1 MPYAVSM
8 IEQNHYLKF
17 VISGDRRPGQQAKD
31 SIDAWTQIFDT
42 CRAMDNNLI
51 LVIFKLSGSLPVM
64 EAFKI
69 VEHVAKNTLNRQ
81 CVIALVD
88 LNEVSRKDNRLG
100 ATVAAN
106 RGLTI
111 RVFDNEPAA
120 EEWLKTFNSNHEI

>member
-1 MPYAVSM
+1 MTYDVSM

-31 SIDAWTQIFDT
+31 SIDAWTQIFNT

-51 LVIFKLSGSLPVM
+51 LVIFKLSGSLPLM
-64 EAFKI
+64 ESYKI
-69 VEHVAKNTLNRQ
+69 VEHLAKDDLNRQ
-81 CVIALVD
+81 FVIAVVD
-88 LNEVSRKDNRLG
+88 FNEVSFKDNRL
-100 ATVAAN
+100 AETLAVNRDFTV
-106 RGLTI
+106 